1 MKLQIRKRCQLD
13 TFIQICTQCTS
24 NEIVGVKFQKENIQ
38 YMDKFTVTTG
48 NKDTAELNRLTR
60 VIALH
65 DMWNKQYHNTVSSM
79 FEKYKSIDD
88 WSQDELMKVALCGV
102 KYINSA
108 IEMDAINHR
117 LDSTY
122 QTPFEVKQ
130 NSFNLIDAILGNL
143 IKIFPIDKTY
153 DGDKW
158 DFKDYFFT
166 MDVLKKKCLDNA
178 VGRDGVFNLM
188 WDYENRDLR
197 EFTVFYMSCMS
208 AMYKQQTGVG
218 IEEKF
223 CEDNGIGTYTMDREN
238 GLLIDNQTGEIAK
251 VSNKPSFMQIVK

>member
-1 MKLQIRKRCQLD
+1 
-13 TFIQICTQCTS
+13 
-24 NEIVGVKFQKENIQ
+24 
-38 YMDKFTVTTG
+38 
-48 NKDTAELNRLTR
+48 
-60 VIALH
+60 
-65 DMWNKQYHNTVSSM
+65 
-79 FEKYKSIDD
+79 
-88 WSQDELMKVALCGV
+88 MKVALCGV

-108 IEMDAINHR
+108 IEIDAINHR

-122 QTPFEVKQ
+122 QTSFEVKQ
-130 NSFNLIDAILGNL
+130 NSFNLIDGLFGIIGRIKLGNL

-158 DFKDYFFT
+158 GSKDYFFT
-166 MDVLKKKCLDNA
+166 MDVLKEKGLDNA
-178 VGRDGVFNLM
+178 VGRDGVFDLM

-218 IEEKF
+218 IAEKF

-251 VSNKPSFMQIVK
+251 VSNKSSFMQIVK

>member
-1 MKLQIRKRCQLD
+1 
-13 TFIQICTQCTS
+13 
-24 NEIVGVKFQKENIQ
+24 
-38 YMDKFTVTTG
+38 MDKFTVETG

-65 DMWNKQYHNTVSSM
+65 DMWNRQYHNTVSSL
-79 FEKYKSIDD
+79 FEKYKSIDE

-102 KYINSA
+102 KYINYA
-108 IEMDAINHR
+108 IDIDAINHR

-130 NSFNLIDAILGNL
+130 NSFNLIDAIFGIIGRIKLKNL

-158 DFKDYFFT
+158 DCKDYFFT
-166 MDVLKKKCLDNA
+166 MNVLKEKGLDNA
-178 VGRDGVFNLM
+178 VGRDGVFDLM
-188 WDYENRDLR
+188 WDYMNKELR

-208 AMYKQQTGVG
+208 AMYKKQTGVSFA
-218 IEEKF
+218 EKF

-251 VSNKPSFMQIVK
+251 VSNKPSFMSVVK

>member
-1 MKLQIRKRCQLD
+1 MR
-13 TFIQICTQCTS
+13 S
-24 NEIVGVKFQKENIQ
+24 KERNDN
-38 YMDKFTVTTG
+38 MDKFTVTTG

-65 DMWNKQYHNTVSSM
+65 DMWNRQYHNTVSSILQ
-79 FEKYKSIDD
+79 KHKSIDE

-102 KYINSA
+102 KYINYA
-108 IEMDAINHR
+108 IEIDAINHR

-130 NSFNLIDAILGNL
+130 NSFDLIDAIFGIIGRIKLKNL

-158 DFKDYFFT
+158 DCKDYFFI
-166 MDVLKKKCLDNA
+166 MDALKEKGLDNA
-178 VGRDGVFNLM
+178 VGRDEVFDLM

-197 EFTVFYMSCMS
+197 EVTVFFMSCMS
-208 AMYKQQTGVG
+208 AMYKKQTGVG
-218 IEEKF
+218 MAEKF

-251 VSNKPSFMQIVK
+251 VNNKPSFMQIVKKNA